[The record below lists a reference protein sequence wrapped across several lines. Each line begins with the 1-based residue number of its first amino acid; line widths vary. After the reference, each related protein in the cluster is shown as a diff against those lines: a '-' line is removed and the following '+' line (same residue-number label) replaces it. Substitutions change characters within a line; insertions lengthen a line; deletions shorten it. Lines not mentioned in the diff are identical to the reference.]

1 MPNIFESVKI
11 MSFQCQ
17 ELKEKLLLGY
27 FIGKWS
33 IYNNV
38 LEKVLEAE
46 IISKIQQ
53 DIGPFGLVAL
63 AWPKPAEKKAAQPS
77 LLKTILFIT
86 IEMTQ
91 DQLGCL
97 LVSRLWNEYIGGPV
111 FHRKIEV
118 SIIQTCKSINWART

>member
-1 MPNIFESVKI
+1 
-11 MSFQCQ
+11 MS
-17 ELKEKLLLGY
+17 
-27 FIGKWS
+27 
-33 IYNNV
+33 

-63 AWPKPAEKKAAQPS
+63 AWPQPAEKKAAQPS

-118 SIIQTCKSINWART
+118 TIIQTCKSINWAG